1 MYAAGFSL
9 LTGNWCAAEDQV
21 EKTHP
26 VSDCWCFFRKR
37 DGIAAVQTIQSFFLL
52 FLTDHLVH
60 SLVRDHRGNSKMLS
74 EDYRQIVRRHEAVG
88 DMACRTVVV
97 GVDLLAAHT
106 VGHRQSAAGL
116 EQAGERCDQTLG
128 IGEMRKRI
136 VDHNAVKQPVKCRRL
151 HIAAQDRDALLLS
164 VRE

>member
-74 EDYRQIVRRHEAVG
+74 EDYRQIVCWHEAVG
-88 DMACRTVVV
+88 DMTCRAVVV
-97 GVDLLAAHT
+97 GVDLLPAHA
-106 VGHRQSAAGL
+106 VGHGEAAAGFEL
-116 EQAGERCDQTLG
+116 AGQVL
-128 IGEMRKRI
+128 K
-136 VDHNAVKQPVKCRRL
+136 
-151 HIAAQDRDALLLS
+151 
-164 VRE
+164 

>member
-9 LTGNWCAAEDQV
+9 LTGNWCAVEDQV

-26 VSDCWCFFRKR
+26 VSDCWCFFHKR

-60 SLVRDHRGNSKMLS
+60 SLVRDHRGNSQMLS

-88 DMACRTVVV
+88 DVACRTVVV
-97 GVDLLAAHT
+97 RVNLLTAHA
-106 VGHRQSAAGL
+106 VGHRQGSVGL
-116 EQAGERCDQTLG
+116 EQAGKKAVVSTSPQRIVTRSCKNFALA
-128 IGEMRKRI
+128 ISAIFGEMSI
-136 VDHNAVKQPVKCRRL
+136 PVTEATFRFK
-151 HIAAQDRDALLLS
+151 
-164 VRE
+164 